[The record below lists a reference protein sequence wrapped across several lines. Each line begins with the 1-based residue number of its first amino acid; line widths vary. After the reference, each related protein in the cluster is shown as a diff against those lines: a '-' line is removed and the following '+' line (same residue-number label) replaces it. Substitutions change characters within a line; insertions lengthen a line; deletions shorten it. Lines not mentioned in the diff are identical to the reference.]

1 MGRSVD
7 YLSHCTVVEVIGD
20 IPKRLFFVLE
30 FTYPCPTLYAH
41 MDATQQLPDQ
51 GELLRREQPLD
62 ESALWL
68 AHFL

>member
-1 MGRSVD
+1 M
-7 YLSHCTVVEVIGD
+7 
-20 IPKRLFFVLE
+20 E

-68 AHFL
+68 AHFPLSHRRAEIA

>member
-1 MGRSVD
+1 M
-7 YLSHCTVVEVIGD
+7 HI
-20 IPKRLFFVLE
+20 FAME